1 MLSERDI
8 KKAVLDKLL
17 PQTMAREDA
26 VVVSEMVIGKADR
39 RADLVIA
46 NGHLQAIEIKSD
58 LDSLG
63 RLEGQLS
70 AYLSH
75 FDKVTLVLSP
85 KFVEHALAHSPERVA
100 VWEARK
106 SRNGA
111 TRLTVRRQG
120 RLEPISDKWA
130 LCDFLLKA
138 ELVRMIKSRD
148 VTAKISDL
156 SREAVVEHAVAL
168 PLAVIRR
175 NVLACI
181 KERYR
186 ETFAQFLQ
194 SSDEGLRDSLNV
206 DNLSRVALRRQA
218 ASLIEAARKR
228 PPHYERRELNL
239 LRFFPDGDI
248 PDGMPTHILVPRAG

>member
-8 KKAVLDKLL
+8 KKAVLEKIL
-17 PQTMAREDA
+17 PQTMAQEGA

-58 LDSLG
+58 LDSLR

-70 AYLSH
+70 AYLTH

-85 KFVEHALAHSPERVA
+85 KFVEHALSHSPERVA
-100 VWEARK
+100 VWEASE
-106 SRNGA
+106 SRSGT

-138 ELVRMIKSRD
+138 ELVRMIKPRD
-148 VTAKISDL
+148 PSAKIAEL
-156 SREAVVEHAVAL
+156 SRESLIKQAVAH

-175 NVLACI
+175 NVLASI

-186 ETFAQFLQ
+186 ETFAQFLR
-194 SSDEGLRDSLNV
+194 SSDESLTESLNV

-218 ASLIEAARKR
+218 ASLLDAARRR

-248 PDGMPTHILVPRAG
+248 PDGMPTHVLVPRTA